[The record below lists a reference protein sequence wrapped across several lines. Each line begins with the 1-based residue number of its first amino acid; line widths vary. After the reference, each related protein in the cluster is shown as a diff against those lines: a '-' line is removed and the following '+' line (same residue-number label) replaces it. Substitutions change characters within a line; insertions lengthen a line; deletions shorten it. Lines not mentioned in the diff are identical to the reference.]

1 MPPIA
6 VIDFETTGMSPG
18 QGARA
23 TEVAIVLLESGKVVD
38 RFQSLMKTGAWIP
51 PFITELTGITN
62 AMVQEAPEAASVMRD
77 AARFVGDAPMVAHN
91 ASFDSK
97 FWQAELALADTPAP
111 QPFACTVLLS
121 RRLYPQAPTH
131 KLGPLVQH
139 LGLPRAQ
146 RAHRALADAEMAAAL
161 LARMQHDL
169 ATQWQVPG
177 ADFALLQGLQRCAL
191 KALPQWLQ
199 RQAKAKPPTAPVP
212 LGADG
217 QAHALLIV
225 HADRAI
231 APTPA
236 LRQVVEFEDNGQG
249 GFISA
254 AQALDGRWGYIDAQG
269 QWLIAPTLDNARG
282 FSDDGLARFC
292 RDGRWGYIDL
302 LAQEAIAAQFEDARP
317 LRNGLAAVKTG
328 QHCWRIIDRQGR
340 FTCESTFHQLD
351 NFGAVGLAL
360 AEQWDPRSN
369 QRLRGY
375 VDHQGR
381 WVIAARF
388 AQARAFDDHAVT
400 AASVDGET
408 WGLIDAEG
416 AWVLKPCYP
425 CIEAFNSEGLAFYD
439 EQGSW
444 DNGHGYLN
452 TRGKVVVK
460 GGRHLS
466 RHMACAVVA
475 DSYDGTRFVDAHGK
489 LLQGPALSYASDFR
503 AETECA

>member
-23 TEVAIVLLESGKVVD
+23 TEVAIVLLENGKVVD

-177 ADFALLQGLQRCAL
+177 ADFALLQGMQRCAL

-199 RQAKAKPPTAPVP
+199 RRAKAKPLTAP
-212 LGADG
+212 
-217 QAHALLIV
+217 
-225 HADRAI
+225 
-231 APTPA
+231 TTT
-236 LRQVVEFEDNGQG
+236 
-249 GFISA
+249 A
-254 AQALDGRWGYIDAQG
+254 AQASPQ
-269 QWLIAPTLDNARG
+269 QM
-282 FSDDGLARFC
+282 C
-292 RDGRWGYIDL
+292 L
-302 LAQEAIAAQFEDARP
+302 L
-317 LRNGLAAVKTG
+317 
-328 QHCWRIIDRQGR
+328 
-340 FTCESTFHQLD
+340 
-351 NFGAVGLAL
+351 
-360 AEQWDPRSN
+360 
-369 QRLRGY
+369 
-375 VDHQGR
+375 
-381 WVIAARF
+381 
-388 AQARAFDDHAVT
+388 
-400 AASVDGET
+400 
-408 WGLIDAEG
+408 
-416 AWVLKPCYP
+416 
-425 CIEAFNSEGLAFYD
+425 FN
-439 EQGSW
+439 
-444 DNGHGYLN
+444 
-452 TRGKVVVK
+452 
-460 GGRHLS
+460 
-466 RHMACAVVA
+466 
-475 DSYDGTRFVDAHGK
+475 
-489 LLQGPALSYASDFR
+489 
-503 AETECA
+503 